1 MTQETALLV
10 SMLIH
15 VPTAVGWIAFAA
27 IEAAAITLPGM
38 ANRQRGR
45 LIRALGWPTVVLLLV
60 ILTTGIWQ
68 TMDNPFQPVS
78 NWATLEKLRDTTVYG
93 MSLFIKHIFVFITFA
108 LSLAIRFVL
117 APRLQ
122 PDSDRV
128 GGLLTAAV
136 WLNVAACVAALLATA
151 RMTIQLH

>member
-1 MTQETALLV
+1 
-10 SMLIH
+10 
-15 VPTAVGWIAFAA
+15 
-27 IEAAAITLPGM
+27 
-38 ANRQRGR
+38 
-45 LIRALGWPTVVLLLV
+45 
-60 ILTTGIWQ
+60 
-68 TMDNPFQPVS
+68 
-78 NWATLEKLRDTTVYG
+78 